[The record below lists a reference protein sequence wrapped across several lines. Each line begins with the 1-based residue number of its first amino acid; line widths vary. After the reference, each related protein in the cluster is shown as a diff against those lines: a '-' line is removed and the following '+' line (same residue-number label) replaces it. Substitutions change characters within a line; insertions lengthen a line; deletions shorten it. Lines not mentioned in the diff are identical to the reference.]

1 MIQNVPIAVK
11 EVCDVVATVSCIT
24 AWLPGIESFLAIL
37 ASIATLIWFGLR
49 FWDHYKSKK

>member
-11 EVCDVVATVSCIT
+11 EVCDVIATASCIA

-49 FWDHYKSKK
+49 FWEWYQSKK